1 MTTLPT
7 SIKLTPNLLIV
18 GDCGQGKTTILSHI
32 LKDVTTRH
40 TSDELKLILVSTNP
54 CELESFENL
63 PHLMRPKITDPKA
76 VLALLDDLVKEA
88 EARYELLRNSKCK
101 SAEKYNQKHPG
112 EMPTIVV
119 AIDEIADIF
128 IANKG
133 IEAQFVRFFQRYQ
146 RASNIQF
153 IIGATTS
160 GTPEK
165 WLTPEML
172 ACLSMNK
179 ILLPIYSPEKYKLF
193 PEIDTSRLDYS
204 YIDDNVRCAYYFN
217 EYADERLVKFEFGE
231 FEEK

>member
-1 MTTLPT
+1 MATLPS

-32 LKDVTTRH
+32 LKDIATRH
-40 TSDELKLILVSTNP
+40 TPDELKLILVSTNP
-54 CELESFENL
+54 CELEAFENL
-63 PHLMRPKITDPKA
+63 PHLMLPKITEPKA
-76 VLALLDDLVKEA
+76 APALLDDLVKEA
-88 EARYELLRNSKCK
+88 EARYDLLRNSKYK
-101 SAEKYNQKHPG
+101 SAEKYNQMHPG

-128 IANKG
+128 IANNG
-133 IEAQFVRFFQRYQ
+133 IEARFVRFFQRYQ
-146 RASNIQF
+146 RSSSIQF

-193 PEIDTSRLDYS
+193 PEIDASRLNYS
-204 YIDDNVRCAYYFN
+204 YIDDNARRAYYFN
-217 EYADERLVKFEFGE
+217 EYADEKLKAFEFEKFEG
-231 FEEK
+231 